1 MSKRN
6 EIPPIASSPN
16 SHDLLMGSS
25 AAKQVFDEA
34 ENFAQIFSGAVY
46 PLHLFYAGLLTDD
59 ELRDATLAELNVEK
73 KHLLSSPKAKLS
85 ALMKARWAAKNV
97 AN

>member
-1 MSKRN
+1 
-6 EIPPIASSPN
+6 
-16 SHDLLMGSS
+16 MGSS

-73 KHLLSSPKAKLS
+73 KHLLTVSKREVFGKQIVLASPSEKL
-85 ALMKARWAAKNV
+85 RIPWN
-97 AN
+97 